1 MVQII
6 WEPIANAN
14 LRFMNR
20 PPYLDIRDCKTLHR
34 DWSAIGMRLM
44 QSSIVYMGENNSLYN
59 CCSYLVVCCSLACWV
74 FMPIEESKVI
84 LNIEKSACQSFCRH
98 SFHVIEKSAIDPRLI
113 RDCAA
118 IEEPPNVVTGPLPA
132 HVSCP
137 FLQGLARQGSAGCTS
152 LWLAYISMYMKIVLL
167 FSVHMTLERTKSL
180 RDCHL
185 WGRDWFAI
193 DRRLY
198 PSQEPLFWS
207 TPIWF

>member
-1 MVQII
+1 M
-6 WEPIANAN
+6 
-14 LRFMNR
+14 
-20 PPYLDIRDCKTLHR
+20 
-34 DWSAIGMRLM
+34 
-44 QSSIVYMGENNSLYN
+44 
-59 CCSYLVVCCSLACWV
+59 
-74 FMPIEESKVI
+74 
-84 LNIEKSACQSFCRH
+84 
-98 SFHVIEKSAIDPRLI
+98 IEKSAIDPRLI

-152 LWLAYISMYMKIVLL
+152 LWLVYISMYMKIVLL

-180 RDCHL
+180 RHCHL

-207 TPIWF
+207 TNYSHSVSFILLFDLFWATNLQVSILSLSKDFQAEFSSVKGQWDCKLLNAWDRVKEC

>member
-1 MVQII
+1 M
-6 WEPIANAN
+6 
-14 LRFMNR
+14 
-20 PPYLDIRDCKTLHR
+20 
-34 DWSAIGMRLM
+34 WSR
-44 QSSIVYMGENNSLYN
+44 N
-59 CCSYLVVCCSLACWV
+59 
-74 FMPIEESKVI
+74 
-84 LNIEKSACQSFCRH
+84 
-98 SFHVIEKSAIDPRLI
+98 PRLI

-152 LWLAYISMYMKIVLL
+152 LWLVYISMYVKIVLL

-207 TPIWF
+207 TPTCSKVFGFLNQIFSSIPAKCAHHSKKGRKLRFLVPSNRGLLNCSTPFNKWFKYWFTSASGLDHGYVILEQSR